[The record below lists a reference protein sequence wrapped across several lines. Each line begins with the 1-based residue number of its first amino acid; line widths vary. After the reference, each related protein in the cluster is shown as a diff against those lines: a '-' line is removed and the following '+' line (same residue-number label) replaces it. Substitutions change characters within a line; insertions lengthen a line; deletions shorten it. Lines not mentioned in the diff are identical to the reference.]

1 MAYGDSDEYSFLL
14 RRDTDLFERREFKL
28 VTLFASTITAYYT
41 YFWNLKHPDNQL
53 KIERLPTFDARAVTY
68 PNPEVIK
75 DYFRWRQADCHINNL
90 YNTTFWNLVLKG
102 GMTNQE
108 AENRLIGTVSSE
120 KQEILFSQFG
130 INYNNEPE
138 MFKKGTV
145 FVRELKD
152 LPEVSTKDMSKRQL
166 ERYYK
171 KVKKSE
177 IVELHCDIIKDE
189 FWEARPW
196 LFRN

>member
-1 MAYGDSDEYSFLL
+1 
-14 RRDTDLFERREFKL
+14 
-28 VTLFASTITAYYT
+28 
-41 YFWNLKHPDNQL
+41 
-53 KIERLPTFDARAVTY
+53 
-68 PNPEVIK
+68 
-75 DYFRWRQADCHINNL
+75 
-90 YNTTFWNLVLKG
+90 
-102 GMTNQE
+102 MTNQE

-152 LPEVSTKDMSKRQL
+152 LPEVSTTDMSKRQL

-177 IVELHCDIIKDE
+177 IVEMHCDIIKDE